1 MKLRALRVLALIV
14 LACTASACS
23 VNVVVAP
30 HANLSVSR
38 DDVGINQLPAFDGY
52 VEMSD
57 IPAE

>member
-1 MKLRALRVLALIV
+1 MNAIRIAALVIM
-14 LACTASACS
+14 TAVVSACS

-52 VEMSD
+52 VEVAD
-57 IPAE
+57 E